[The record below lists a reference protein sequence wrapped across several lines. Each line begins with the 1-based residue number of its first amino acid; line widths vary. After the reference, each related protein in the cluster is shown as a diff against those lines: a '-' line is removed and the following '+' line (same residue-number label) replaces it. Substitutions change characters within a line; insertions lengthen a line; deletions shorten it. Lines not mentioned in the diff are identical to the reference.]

1 MDAPNENVPPSG
13 PPQAFDTV
21 LVTAIVTAA
30 VVPFVQ
36 ALAAKAA
43 EDSYAAVRS
52 ALRRRF
58 REARGADEPEAEP
71 LLIIRNG
78 NLTLYARPEM
88 TDAAIEALAGLDLA
102 AITEAARTGQV
113 QIFFNETTGRWQIDQ
128 R

>member
-1 MDAPNENVPPSG
+1 MDAANENVPPSG

-36 ALAAKAA
+36 ALATKAA

-58 REARGADEPEAEP
+58 REARGADQPEGEP

-88 TDAAIEALAGLDLA
+88 TDAAIGALASLDLA

>member
-1 MDAPNENVPPSG
+1 MDTPSDNAPRSG

-36 ALAAKAA
+36 TLVTKAA

-58 REARGADEPEAEP
+58 REARGADPHDGEP
-71 LLIIRNG
+71 LLIVRNG
-78 NLTLYARPEM
+78 NMTLYVRPEL
-88 TDAAIEALAGLDLA
+88 TDAAIEALSTVDLA
-102 AITEAARTGQV
+102 AIAEAARARKV
-113 QIFFNETTGRWQIDQ
+113 QIFFNEVTGRWQIDQ